1 MCPFLKKIMDI
12 RERIRGK
19 ADEMFMQYGIRSV
32 SMDDIATQLGM
43 SKKTIYQYYADKD
56 ELVDAVINT
65 ELCKAQTDCLDCK
78 EKSKDAIEE
87 MLLTM
92 EQVHEQFQ
100 NMNPMVLFDME
111 KFHQSAYQKFLKH
124 KHEFLYKVIK
134 ANIERG
140 IKEELYRPEINIEVI
155 TRYRLESMLV
165 PFNVFVFPP
174 GKYSLAGVTQETM
187 EHFLFG
193 LTTLKGHKQI
203 LKYKQERTKKL
214 NHEKQMG

>member
-1 MCPFLKKIMDI
+1 VSVFKIMDI
-12 RERIRGK
+12 RERIRTK
-19 ADEMFMQYGIRSV
+19 ADEMFMQFGIRSV

-56 ELVDAVINT
+56 ELVDAVVNVELDNT
-65 ELCKAQTDCLDCK
+65 QHDCIKCK
-78 EKSKDAIEE
+78 EDSKDAIEE

-92 EQVHEQFQ
+92 EQVHEQFS
-100 NMNPMVLFDME
+100 NMNPMVLYDLE
-111 KFHQSAYQKFLKH
+111 KFHQKAFQKFLKH

-140 IKEELYRPEINIEVI
+140 IKEELYRPEINIEVL
-155 TRYRLESMLV
+155 TRYRLEGMMI
-165 PFNVFVFPP
+165 PFNIFVFPP
-174 GKYSLAGVTQETM
+174 GKYNLADVTQETM